1 MLRGAGSLCPE
12 TCDAF
17 FVVGYYM
24 RTAVNGIPKERIS
37 ITVDAELLE
46 KVRIQ
51 AEQDDR
57 SLSQYINRVLKKAVR
72 EKPEE
77 D

>member
-1 MLRGAGSLCPE
+1 M
-12 TCDAF
+12 
-17 FVVGYYM
+17 
-24 RTAVNGIPKERIS
+24 
-37 ITVDAELLE
+37 DAELLE
-46 KVRIQ
+46 KVRLR

-72 EKPEE
+72 EPSEK

>member
-1 MLRGAGSLCPE
+1 
-12 TCDAF
+12 
-17 FVVGYYM
+17 M
-24 RTAVNGIPKERIS
+24 RTAINGIPKERIS

-46 KVRIQ
+46 KVRIR

-72 EKPEE
+72 EIESE
-77 D
+77 DKYRKRMSCRSGSDDALQ

>member
-1 MLRGAGSLCPE
+1 
-12 TCDAF
+12 
-17 FVVGYYM
+17 M

-46 KVRIQ
+46 KVCLR
-51 AEQDDR
+51 AEEDDR

-72 EKPEE
+72 EPAEE

>member
-1 MLRGAGSLCPE
+1 
-12 TCDAF
+12 
-17 FVVGYYM
+17 M

-46 KVRIQ
+46 KLRLR

-72 EKPEE
+72 EPQEK

>member
-1 MLRGAGSLCPE
+1 
-12 TCDAF
+12 
-17 FVVGYYM
+17 M
-24 RTAVNGIPKERIS
+24 RTAVNGIPKERIN

-46 KVRIQ
+46 KVRLR

-72 EKPEE
+72 EPSEK

>member
-1 MLRGAGSLCPE
+1 
-12 TCDAF
+12 
-17 FVVGYYM
+17 M
-24 RTAVNGIPKERIS
+24 RTPVNGIPKERIS

-46 KVRIQ
+46 KVRRR

-72 EKPEE
+72 EPSEK

>member
-1 MLRGAGSLCPE
+1 
-12 TCDAF
+12 
-17 FVVGYYM
+17 M
-24 RTAVNGIPKERIS
+24 RTAINGIPKERIS

-46 KVRIQ
+46 KVRLR

-72 EKPEE
+72 EPSEK